1 MVAQSDTPDDAPD
14 AGGHPTPGRAVG
26 GRGGDPTA
34 SDPPVGALIRTK
46 DRPAPAGTALEEDR
60 MRNRAW

>member
-1 MVAQSDTPDDAPD
+1 VSGDAPGD
-14 AGGHPTPGRAVG
+14 GGRPAPGRAVD

-34 SDPPVGALIRTK
+34 SDPAVGALIRLN
-46 DRPAPAGTALEEDR
+46 RPDPAGTDPEEDR